1 MQASKQAIDAVE
13 LKHPYLSREDI
24 ARILDDG
31 YAVDM
36 PVMSKRL
43 RELEEIVRSTREA
56 AVTSGREHSDSINFL
71 RDAARERGKKISELL
86 AVCLE
91 ALAMLDYLIYYVP
104 NSDGSTPT
112 ISRLKETI
120 AKTRGHE

>member
-1 MQASKQAIDAVE
+1 MRASKQAIDAVE

-24 ARILDDG
+24 TRILDDG

-36 PVMSKRL
+36 PVIAKRL

-56 AVTSGREHSDSINFL
+56 AVTSAREHADSINYL
-71 RDAARERGKKISELL
+71 RDDALERGKKISELL

-91 ALAMLDYLIYYVP
+91 ALAMLTIYYIP

-112 ISRLKETI
+112 ISRLKAMIEK
-120 AKTRGHE
+120 AKERA